1 MVITGGSPLPLAP
14 LDSQIAG
21 APISY
26 GVPSNF
32 SQVGGS
38 KRRKKKKKTKRRRI
52 RRTRGKRTRRCDCD
66 DCGVCECDPCRCTKK
81 RNKRRSRVRKK
92 LASFRANLK
101 K

>member
-1 MVITGGSPLPLAP
+1 MVITGGSPLHLAP
-14 LDSQIAG
+14 VDSQIAG

-32 SQVGGS
+32 YQVGGR
-38 KRRKKKKKTKRRRI
+38 RRKKNKKNKKTKGRRI

-66 DCGVCECDPCRCTKK
+66 DCECNPCRCTKK